1 MVILDLKLDNFY
13 AFRNFHLNMSYPK
26 KIVNSTIKDEYLL
39 PFKNF
44 RYKKVNIIFGSN
56 ATGKTTLGKMIM
68 LIFNFFRVKSYDV
81 LTDAISD
88 PKKEASFAIDMASQT
103 GFLYRVTCVILPS
116 EDEEF
121 LNAENIKVEVK
132 KVKIRSKDSYETCA
146 KQFTEKVFE
155 PANFYVEELKKV
167 EPINWIFEY
176 SDRYKEKLVLP
187 NNDEDFRFV
196 LENILKSLDPNI
208 TDVSISQDAE
218 RAYAIHLQEKTIVL
232 QNGQPLN
239 TDLLSSGTKAGVKI
253 ATLITVLMKQLNSFY
268 YCDENFSYI
277 HTDIEKTL
285 LSLMIDFLGPY
296 DQLFFTT
303 HNTDILDMNLPK
315 HSFTFLRKDIN
326 NESEPITCMSAS
338 SLLKKQEDS
347 LRNAVENDL
356 FSTAPALELIY
367 DIENYEKKAKN
378 NEGKK

>member
-1 MVILDLKLDNFY
+1 MKKQEDFPLINFIKCGAVATVAVVVIS
-13 AFRNFHLNMSYPK
+13 A
-26 KIVNSTIKDEYLL
+26 
-39 PFKNF
+39 
-44 RYKKVNIIFGSN
+44 
-56 ATGKTTLGKMIM
+56 
-68 LIFNFFRVKSYDV
+68 LIFTVYFGVLNAKSN
-81 LTDAISD
+81 TNKSNKEM
-88 PKKEASFAIDMASQT
+88 KKEQYT
-103 GFLYRVTCVILPS
+103 
-116 EDEEF
+116 
-121 LNAENIKVEVK
+121 
-132 KVKIRSKDSYETCA
+132 TCA
-146 KQFTEKVFE
+146 KQFAENVFE
-155 PANFYVEELKKV
+155 PANFYVEELEKV

-187 NNDEDFRFV
+187 NNDENFRFV

-367 DIENYEKKAKN
+367 DIENYGKKQKN